1 MVSSRPVA
9 TAPLP
14 SRPAA
19 PLDVARVRADFPI
32 LSESVRNGRPLVY
45 LDNAATS
52 QKPRQVIA
60 AISRFYTS
68 ENANIHRGLHYL
80 SERATTAYDA
90 AREKVARFLG
100 AGSPSEIIF
109 TRGTTEAINLVAQSW
124 GRSNL
129 RPGDEV
135 LVTAM
140 EHHANLVPW
149 QLVCEQ
155 TGATFR
161 AVPIT
166 DRGELDLDAFDRLLT
181 DRTRLFAVGHVSNAL
196 GTVNPVRALAARA
209 HARGALVLVDGA
221 QSAPHMP
228 IDVSE
233 LDCDFFACSGH
244 KLFGPTGIGVLYGRS
259 DVLDRMPP
267 WQTGGD
273 MIERVTLER
282 TTWAAPPA
290 RFEAGTPP
298 IAEVIGL
305 AAAIDYV
312 ESVGLRAIGTW
323 ERELLARATELIGA
337 LPGVRLVGT
346 AREKAGVLS
355 FVLEGIHPHDVG
367 TVLDDEGVAVRAG
380 HHCAQPVM
388 QRFGIPATVRASF
401 AFYNTPDEIDVL
413 VRGVERARKVFG

>member
-1 MVSSRPVA
+1 MVSTTAVTSTSRSHGA
-9 TAPLP
+9 ELF
-14 SRPAA
+14 
-19 PLDVARVRADFPI
+19 DVQRVRADFPI
-32 LSESVRNGRPLVY
+32 LSRTVRGGRPLVY

-52 QKPRQVIA
+52 QKPRQVIE
-60 AISRFYTS
+60 AISRFYS
-68 ENANIHRGLHYL
+68 CDNANIHRGLHYL
-80 SERATTAYDA
+80 SEHATAAFDA

-100 AGSPSEIIF
+100 AGSASEIVF

-124 GRSNL
+124 ARTNL
-129 RPGDEV
+129 RPGDEI

-155 TGATFR
+155 TGAAFR

-166 DRGELDLDAFDRLLT
+166 DRGELDLDAFERMLT
-181 DRTRLFAVGHVSNAL
+181 DRTRLLAVGHVSNAL
-196 GTVNPVRALAARA
+196 GTVNPVRELAARA

-221 QSAPHMP
+221 QSAPHLRV
-228 IDVSE
+228 DVSE
-233 LDCDFFACSGH
+233 LGCDFFACSAH
-244 KLFGPTGIGVLYGRS
+244 KLFGPTGVGVLYGRKAI
-259 DVLDRMPP
+259 LDAMPP
-267 WQTGGD
+267 WQAGGD

-282 TTWAAPPA
+282 STWAPPPA

-312 ESVGLRAIGTW
+312 ETVGRDAIARW
-323 ERELLARATELIGA
+323 EGELLGRATDLVGA
-337 LPGVRLVGT
+337 LPGVRLIGT

-355 FVLEGIHPHDVG
+355 FVLEGVHPHDVG

-401 AFYNTPDEIDVL
+401 AFYNTSNEIDEL
-413 VRGVERARKVFG
+413 VRGVERARKVFS

>member
-1 MVSSRPVA
+1 
-9 TAPLP
+9 
-14 SRPAA
+14 
-19 PLDVARVRADFPI
+19 
-32 LSESVRNGRPLVY
+32 
-45 LDNAATS
+45 
-52 QKPRQVIA
+52 
-60 AISRFYTS
+60 
-68 ENANIHRGLHYL
+68 
-80 SERATTAYDA
+80 
-90 AREKVARFLG
+90 
-100 AGSPSEIIF
+100 
-109 TRGTTEAINLVAQSW
+109 
-124 GRSNL
+124 
-129 RPGDEV
+129 
-135 LVTAM
+135 M

-196 GTVNPVRALAARA
+196 GTVNPVRELTARA
-209 HARGALVLVDGA
+209 RARGALVLVDGA

-228 IDVSE
+228 IDVSQ
-233 LDCDFFACSGH
+233 LGCDFFACSGH
-244 KLFGPTGIGVLYGRS
+244 KLFGPTGIGVLYGRMAI
-259 DVLDRMPP
+259 LDGMPP

-298 IAEVIGL
+298 IAEVMGL

-312 ESVGLRAIGTW
+312 ESVGLGAIGIW
-323 ERELLARATELIGA
+323 ESELLARATELIGA
-337 LPGVRLVGT
+337 LSGVRLVGT
-346 AREKAGVLS
+346 ARKKAGVLS

-401 AFYNTPDEIDVL
+401 AFYNTLDEIDVL

>member
-1 MVSSRPVA
+1 MVLSRPVA

-14 SRPAA
+14 LRPAA
-19 PLDVARVRADFPI
+19 PLDVGRVRADFPI
-32 LSESVRNGRPLVY
+32 LSETVRNGRPLVY

-100 AGSPSEIIF
+100 AGSPSEIVF

-124 GRSNL
+124 GRSTL

-135 LVTAM
+135 LVTGM

-196 GTVNPVRALAARA
+196 GTVNPVRELAARA
-209 HARGALVLVDGA
+209 RARGALVLVDGA

-228 IDVSE
+228 IDVIE
-233 LDCDFFACSGH
+233 LGCDFFACSGH
-244 KLFGPTGIGVLYGRS
+244 KLFGPTGIGVLYGRM
-259 DVLDRMPP
+259 DILDRMPP

-298 IAEVIGL
+298 IAEVMGL

-312 ESVGLRAIGTW
+312 ESVGLGAIGIW
-323 ERELLARATELIGA
+323 ESELLARATELIGA
-337 LPGVRLVGT
+337 LSGVRLVGT
-346 AREKAGVLS
+346 ARKKAGVLS

-401 AFYNTPDEIDVL
+401 AFYNTLDEIDVL
-413 VRGVERARKVFG
+413 VRGVERARKVFS

>member
-1 MVSSRPVA
+1 MVLSRPI
-9 TAPLP
+9 APAPSLP
-14 SRPAA
+14 RSAA
-19 PLDVARVRADFPI
+19 PLDVERVRADFPI
-32 LSESVRNGRPLVY
+32 LSETVRDGRPLVY

-52 QKPRQVIA
+52 QKPRQVID

-80 SERATTAYDA
+80 SERATSAYDA
-90 AREKVARFLG
+90 AREQVGRFLG
-100 AGSPSEIIF
+100 AGSPSEIVF

-135 LVTAM
+135 LVTEM

-155 TGATFR
+155 TGAAFR

-166 DRGELDLDAFDRLLT
+166 DRGELDLDAFDGLLT
-181 DRTRLFAVGHVSNAL
+181 ERTRLVAVGHVSNAL
-196 GTVNPVRALAARA
+196 GTVNPVRELAARA
-209 HARGALVLVDGA
+209 RALGAVVLVDGA
-221 QSAPHMP
+221 QSVPHLA
-228 IDVSE
+228 IDVSD
-233 LDCDFFACSGH
+233 LACDFVACSGH
-244 KLFGPTGIGVLYGRS
+244 KMYGPTGIGVLYGRKAI
-259 DVLDRMPP
+259 LDAMPP
-267 WQTGGD
+267 WQAGGD

-282 TTWAAPPA
+282 TTWAPPPA

-305 AAAIDYV
+305 AAAIRYV
-312 ESVGLRAIGTW
+312 ESVGHPAIGEW
-323 ERELLARATELIGA
+323 EGELLARATELVGA

-346 AREKAGVLS
+346 AREKASVLS

-367 TVLDDEGVAVRAG
+367 TVLDDDGVAVRAG

-388 QRFGIPATVRASF
+388 KRFGVPATIRASF
-401 AFYNTPDEIDVL
+401 AFYNTTDEIDVL
-413 VRGVERARKVFG
+413 VRGIQRARKVFG

>member
-1 MVSSRPVA
+1 
-9 TAPLP
+9 
-14 SRPAA
+14 
-19 PLDVARVRADFPI
+19 VRD
-32 LSESVRNGRPLVY
+32 GRPLVY

-52 QKPRQVIA
+52 QKPRQVID

-80 SERATTAYDA
+80 SERATAAYDA

-100 AGSPSEIIF
+100 AGSPSEIVF
-109 TRGTTEAINLVAQSW
+109 TRGTTEAINLVTQSW

-135 LVTAM
+135 LVTGM

-149 QLVCEQ
+149 QVVCEQ

-196 GTVNPVRALAARA
+196 GTVNPVRELAARA
-209 HARGALVLVDGA
+209 RARGALVLVDGA
-221 QSAPHMP
+221 QSVPHLA

-233 LDCDFFACSGH
+233 LGCDFFACSGH
-244 KLFGPTGIGVLYGRS
+244 KLFGPTGIGVLYGRKAI
-259 DVLDRMPP
+259 LDGMPP

-305 AAAIDYV
+305 ASAIDYV
-312 ESVGLRAIGTW
+312 ESVGFGAIGEW
-323 ERELLARATELIGA
+323 ESELLARATELIGA

-355 FVLEGIHPHDVG
+355 FLLEGIHPHDVG

-401 AFYNTPDEIDVL
+401 AFYNTPDEIEVL